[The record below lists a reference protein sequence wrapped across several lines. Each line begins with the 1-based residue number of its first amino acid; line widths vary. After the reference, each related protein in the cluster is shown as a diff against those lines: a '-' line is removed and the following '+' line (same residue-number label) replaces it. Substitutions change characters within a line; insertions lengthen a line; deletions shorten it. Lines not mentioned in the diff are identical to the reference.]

1 MTTLREDI
9 TTIRVGVATLIEHAK
24 NVDNRLEDGDQRFD
38 DHSKKIHIHDTNL
51 VEVKANCESAS
62 NILKDHSKAFK
73 FLIANGVL
81 TLLAIIGFLIKV
93 IWEYIKTKGLPT
105 NTSS

>member
-1 MTTLREDI
+1 MGIREDLTEI
-9 TTIRVGVATLIEHAK
+9 KVGVATIVEHQK
-24 NVDNRLEDGDQRFD
+24 SIDNRLEDGDKRFD
-38 DHSKKIHIHDTNL
+38 DHSKVIRRHDTAI
-51 VEVKANCESAS
+51 VEIQTDNKSSSE
-62 NILKDHSKAFK
+62 ILKDHSKAFK

-105 NTSS
+105 SS